1 MNDGKTVWLPYR
13 PERVRGLPDGLTYR
27 HWDGS
32 ADLPGDPREVHFL
45 VGPPATGSERVF
57 ARLLP
62 AAANVEA
69 VQLLSSGYEHMVP
82 LLDLL
87 APGAR
92 LATAR
97 GVHREATA
105 ELAVTLLLALAR
117 GLDDYARGPVRGR
130 TGAGGPRTGVTLVGK
145 RVVVVGY
152 GAVGASVAALL
163 GAFRCEVVLVART
176 GRTTPAGRVHGAAEL
191 PSLLPTADAV
201 VLCAPLTEGTR
212 GMFGAAE
219 LALLKDGAFLVNV
232 ARGELLDTAAAVREV
247 RAGRL
252 RVALDVTDPEPLPA
266 GHPLR
271 DLPGALITPHV
282 GAFTDA
288 FPRMT
293 VDFLRRQL
301 HRYARGAE
309 LENVVHT
316 AAYGTRHA
324 DGHGTDGHG
333 TDEHSTDEHGT
344 GERVA

>member
-13 PERVRGLPDGLTYR
+13 PERVPRLPAGLSYR
-27 HWDGS
+27 YWDGS
-32 ADLPGDPREVHFL
+32 AELPGDPREVSFL
-45 VGPPATGSERVF
+45 VGPPAPGSERVF

-62 AAANVEA
+62 RAVNLEA
-69 VQLLSSGYEHMVP
+69 VQLLSSGYDHMVP

-117 GLDDYARGPVRGR
+117 GLDRHLRR
-130 TGAGGPRTGVTLVGK
+130 RAGGDTGGEGLPGTGTTLFGK

-152 GAVGASVAALL
+152 GAVGAAVAARL
-163 GAFRCEVVLVART
+163 GVFGCEVVLVART
-176 GRTTPAGRVHGAAEL
+176 GRTTPAGRVHDAAEL
-191 PSLLPTADAV
+191 PALLAAADAV
-201 VLCAPLTEGTR
+201 VLCAPLTERTR

-219 LALLKDGAFLVNV
+219 LALLKDGALLVNV
-232 ARGELLDTAAAVREV
+232 ARGELLDTAAAVSEV
-247 RAGRL
+247 RSGRL

-266 GHPLR
+266 GHPLWE
-271 DLPGALITPHV
+271 LPGALVTPHV
-282 GAFTDA
+282 AAFTDA

-301 HRYARGAE
+301 DRYARGAA

-316 AAYGTRHA
+316 AAYAHDGGHRH
-324 DGHGTDGHG
+324 
-333 TDEHSTDEHGT
+333 EHAA